1 LAGLHHQLSSPAPAF
16 SLCNFDF
23 DFDFFYVFFM
33 EVSKLLKWLQS
44 AGGNVFSGHLSHY
57 SNKPVCYYF
66 FFIVNYLVTIFFS
79 QLQEFAT
86 LYFFLI
92 ANVANQ
98 VDIWNWQLM
107 DKRGCT
113 LHKCSGNE
121 C

>member
-1 LAGLHHQLSSPAPAF
+1 MCNLAILAIILINQFATI
-16 SLCNFDF
+16 
-23 DFDFFYVFFM
+23 FFLM
-33 EVSKLLKWLQS
+33 
-44 AGGNVFSGHLSHY
+44 
-57 SNKPVCYYF
+57 
-66 FFIVNYLVTIFFS
+66 VNYLVTIFFLNYKS
-79 QLQEFAT
+79 LAT